1 MIFRCEHCGR
11 EFSYRA
17 SLRNHIKTH
26 DNTID
31 KILHEISKESIQPE
45 QLRDIERNDEEKDQ
59 ESEEMIIITEEET
72 QLENMNDM
80 SYDYE
85 NQLGEELVNVYEE
98 DVFEREL
105 AGVYE
110 EELINTDDDDDQV
123 CFILLRSYKIC

>member
-11 EFSYRA
+11 EFSRRA

-26 DNTID
+26 DNAID

-85 NQLGEELVNVYEE
+85 DQLGEELVNVYEE

-105 AGVYE
+105 AGVCE
-110 EELINTDDDDDQV
+110 EELVNTDDDDDQV